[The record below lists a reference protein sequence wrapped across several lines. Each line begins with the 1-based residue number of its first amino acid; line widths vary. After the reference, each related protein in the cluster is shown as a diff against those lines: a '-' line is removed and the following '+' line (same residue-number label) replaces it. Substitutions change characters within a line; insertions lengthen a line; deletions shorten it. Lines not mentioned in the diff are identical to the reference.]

1 MIDQEYCGEI
11 EDLLTQFVAAF
22 DDARIIRKRKNS
34 DVQEIIIPRW
44 IVAGKPRVFHDIIN
58 QAKNITLPVAVV
70 EPQGISLRSKDLE
83 NKNSSQARFING
95 SEFKFKQPTPID
107 LKLSVTFYSKYLSDI
122 WQMGSNFI
130 AFSRPSTYITV
141 TNPVFDQYISEKI
154 NCKVTWDGN
163 YSIKYAN
170 PVNPDDNW
178 LISATASLT
187 IEGFIFQKPVHGGK
201 IITSVHTTIAPCTYN
216 MMSIKNEADI
226 DYLEIDGWPTVTSAV
241 IDNISVGNKK
251 ERQSVPLTD
260 KTVSILGRSF
270 FTSQNT
276 GIIITGDIKNV
287 PEYLERVSI
296 TTIKHGTL
304 EGFNLYKNTEELN
317 KNKIEIS
324 ENKIVIKPLTPI
336 NDIPTPVTLYVYNNA
351 GFINVNDTLNL
362 NFYL

>member
-22 DDARIIRKRKNS
+22 DDARIIRTRKNS
-34 DVQEIIIPRW
+34 DIQEIIIPRW
-44 IVAGKPRVFHDIIN
+44 VVAGKPRVFHDIVN

-70 EPQGISLRSKDLE
+70 EPQGISLRVKDLE
-83 NKNSSQARFING
+83 NKLYSQTRVING

-130 AFSRPSTYITV
+130 AFSRPYTYITV

-154 NCKVTWDGN
+154 NCKVTWDGS

-178 LISATASLT
+178 LISATASFT

-201 IITSVHTTIAPCTYN
+201 IITSTRSTIVPCTYN
-216 MMSIKNEADI
+216 MMSVKNEDDI
-226 DYLEIDGWPTVTSAV
+226 DYLELAGWPQVENVVVNNVRFGNT
-241 IDNISVGNKK
+241 DERKSV
-251 ERQSVPLTD
+251 SLTD
-260 KTVSILGRSF
+260 EIVSFIGKSF
-270 FTSQNT
+270 FTTQNT
-276 GIIITGDIKNV
+276 GIIISGKLKNV
-287 PEYLERVSI
+287 PEYLEEVSI
-296 TTIKHGTL
+296 TTIKHGVL
-304 EGFNLYKNTEELN
+304 EGFNIDKNYLDIT
-317 KNKIEIS
+317 
-324 ENKIVIKPLTPI
+324 ENKINVKKLPAVDSKPIPI
-336 NDIPTPVTLYVYNNA
+336 TLYVYNNA
-351 GFINVNDTLNL
+351 GFINVNEALNL

>member
-22 DDARIIRKRKNS
+22 DDARIIRTRKNS
-34 DVQEIIIPRW
+34 NIQEIIIPRW
-44 IVAGKPRVFHDIIN
+44 IVAGKPRVFHDIVN

-70 EPQGISLRSKDLE
+70 EPQGISLRTKDLE
-83 NKNSSQARFING
+83 NKNSSQTRFING
-95 SEFKFKQPTPID
+95 SEFKFKQPTPVD

-130 AFSRPSTYITV
+130 AFSRPHTYITV

-178 LISATASLT
+178 LISATASFT

-201 IITSVHTTIAPCTYN
+201 VITSVHSTIAPCTYN
-216 MMSIKNEADI
+216 LMGIKNENDI
-226 DYLEIDGWPTVTSAV
+226 DYLEVNGWPQVEKVVANNVQFGNEEQSK
-241 IDNISVGNKK
+241 SVL
-251 ERQSVPLTD
+251 LTD
-260 KTVSILGRSF
+260 TTISIIGKSF
-270 FTSQNT
+270 FSTQNT
-276 GIIITGDIKNV
+276 GIIIISKDLVNI
-287 PEYLERVSI
+287 PDYLEEISI
-296 TTIKHGTL
+296 TTIKHGTI
-304 EGFNLYKNTEELN
+304 EGFNIDKNYLDIT
-317 KNKIEIS
+317 
-324 ENKIVIKPLTPI
+324 ENKINIKKLPAI
-336 NDIPTPVTLYVYNNA
+336 NKTSTPVTLYVYNNA
-351 GFINVNDTLNL
+351 GFTNVNEELNL